1 VSKLRQT
8 SAQAH
13 GDAGDRVQGWGLV
26 QDRQPARAEGRRREQ
41 AGRGSDGRRTE
52 ARVRREARW
61 RVEAR
66 GRRETGDRHEARG
79 RDQERRV
86 IEGGRRILTIAR
98 RVVGGFL
105 ADDGPFLAGAI
116 AYQIFFALIPLLAL
130 IIGIFGFIYGT
141 QEAELELARIV
152 GGLLPAAT
160 GQETK
165 LVGQLVQGRALSL
178 SLGLAGTLLTVT
190 AILGSIDT
198 AMSHILGR
206 EGRRAFVRERLNST
220 LFVILVFV
228 LAIASFAVS
237 FGVQLLA
244 AALVGTG
251 LRGVRLLFQL
261 VSPLVGLGFGFWFF
275 YLVFRFAPRRPVRR
289 RAARQAALV
298 SAVLWEVA
306 KVAFGFLTSGLG
318 IFEAYGAL
326 AFAAGLLTWIYVTAV
341 IILIGA
347 EVVKAGDA

>member
-1 VSKLRQT
+1 
-8 SAQAH
+8 
-13 GDAGDRVQGWGLV
+13 
-26 QDRQPARAEGRRREQ
+26 
-41 AGRGSDGRRTE
+41 
-52 ARVRREARW
+52 
-61 RVEAR
+61 
-66 GRRETGDRHEARG
+66 
-79 RDQERRV
+79 
-86 IEGGRRILTIAR
+86 
-98 RVVGGFL
+98 
-105 ADDGPFLAGAI
+105 
-116 AYQIFFALIPLLAL
+116 
-130 IIGIFGFIYGT
+130 
-141 QEAELELARIV
+141 V

-178 SLGLAGTLLTVT
+178 SLGLIGTLLTVT

-251 LRGVRLLFQL
+251 FRGVRLLFQL

-298 SAVLWEVA
+298 SAVLWEIA

-347 EVVKAGDA
+347 EVVKARDA

>member
-1 VSKLRQT
+1 M
-8 SAQAH
+8 
-13 GDAGDRVQGWGLV
+13 V
-26 QDRQPARAEGRRREQ
+26 QDRQPARAEGWQRQQAERRLE
-41 AGRGSDGRRTE
+41 GRF
-52 ARVRREARW
+52 A
-61 RVEAR
+61 EAR
-66 GRRETGDRHEARG
+66 GRRRAGAGQEAGGRGEARERAQG
-79 RDQERRV
+79 RRRSQ
-86 IEGGRRILTIAR
+86 GGRRILTIAR
-98 RVVGGFL
+98 RVLGGFL

-160 GQETK
+160 GQETR
-165 LVGQLVQGRALSL
+165 LVGQLVRGRALSL
-178 SLGLAGTLLTVT
+178 SLGLVGTLLTVT

-220 LFVILVFV
+220 VFVILVFV
-228 LAIASFAVS
+228 LALASFAVS
-237 FGVQLLA
+237 FGLQLVA
-244 AALVGTG
+244 AALVDSG
-251 LRGVRLLFQL
+251 LRGVRLLVQL
-261 VSPLVGLGFGFWFF
+261 TSLLVGLGFGFWFF
-275 YLVFRFAPRRPVRR
+275 YLVFRFAPRRRVRL

-298 SAVLWEVA
+298 SAVLWEIA
-306 KVAFGFLTSGLG
+306 KVAFGYLTSGLG

-347 EVVKAGDA
+347 EVVKARDA

>member
-1 VSKLRQT
+1 MSELRQA
-8 SAQAH
+8 SAQAD
-13 GDAGDRVQGWGLV
+13 GDAGDRVQGWRLV

-41 AGRGSDGRRTE
+41 ARRRIERRCAE
-52 ARVRREARW
+52 ASGGREA
-61 RVEAR
+61 
-66 GRRETGDRHEARG
+66 GDRCEAG
-79 RDQERRV
+79 SWNEERR

-105 ADDGPFLAGAI
+105 VDDGPFLAGAI

-130 IIGIFGFIYGT
+130 IIGIFGFVYGT

-152 GGLLPAAT
+152 AGLLPAAT

-178 SLGLAGTLLTVT
+178 SLGLVGTLLTVT

-206 EGRRAFVRERLNST
+206 EGRRAFVRERLNSM
-220 LFVILVFV
+220 LFVVLVFV
-228 LAIASFAVS
+228 LAVASFAVS
-237 FGVQLLA
+237 FGVQILA
-244 AALVGTG
+244 TALTDTG
-251 LRGVRLLFQL
+251 LRGTRLLFEL
-261 VSPLVGLGFGFWFF
+261 VSPLVGLAFGFWFF
-275 YLVFRFAPRRPVRR
+275 YLVFRFAPRRAVGR

-306 KVAFGFLTSGLG
+306 KVAFGFLTRALG
-318 IFEAYGAL
+318 IFQAYGAL

-347 EVVKAGDA
+347 EVVKTRDA